1 VLKGEGILTVVA
13 ELIKAATLRPD
24 THVVV
29 AMAKWTED
37 SFKNLLRDHRISLDH
52 VDFVTSR
59 QRLPLLVR
67 LRWFLYMRPK
77 RPRRPS
83 LFTRIK
89 KAILAIPGVPF
100 LWGKLWAAVRA
111 SLRKAL
117 ATDSF
122 LVAGPY
128 ALLVLALLLSFGPP
142 LLLLWGIQK
151 LLLQNF
157 LAHKLW
163 TGLHIVYRHG
173 VTNKIQ
179 AMRTRWFQWLSWAHT
194 AVVEDEF
201 RLLARAAHARTDVPV
216 WYVLHPGNVQ
226 AREIGRPIVV
236 AVPDFVYAD
245 FPTVF
250 ADYIKPEVI
259 ERIGD
264 LVGHAHA
271 MVTYSDYVRQA
282 HVVRHLGRE
291 LEATYVIP
299 HAAMDLR
306 PHLTG
311 AIKQYDGRSRPA
323 ALALARDFVR
333 SEFRAPSWTHNLPA
347 SYLRSFPFDEVDFLF
362 VSSQI
367 RPHKN
372 YLNLFRAFEIVL
384 RRKHLNLKLFFTG
397 RMNDE
402 TPTTAILR
410 DFVGRAHLELDIIS
424 IPGMPPEVH
433 AAFYHLAKLTVVPT
447 LFEGGFPFPFTES
460 LSVDTPALMSSIP
473 VTRET
478 VPPDLARVTL
488 FDPYDVNDIADRI
501 AWGVCHRQEL
511 LTMQKPFYAMLRRRT
526 WDRVLEE
533 YLDVFRQA
541 LAEHGLGASERGDG
555 ADGDALS
562 SAA

>member
-1 VLKGEGILTVVA
+1 
-13 ELIKAATLRPD
+13 
-24 THVVV
+24 
-29 AMAKWTED
+29 
-37 SFKNLLRDHRISLDH
+37 
-52 VDFVTSR
+52 
-59 QRLPLLVR
+59 LVR
-67 LRWFLYMRPK
+67 LRWFLYNRPK
-77 RPRRPS
+77 RPPRPS
-83 LFTRIK
+83 LFKRIK
-89 KAILAIPGVPF
+89 KAILGIPGVPF
-100 LWGKLWAAVRA
+100 LWESFWTAAHA
-111 SLRKAL
+111 ALRRAL

-122 LVAGPY
+122 LVAAFY
-128 ALLVLALLLSFGPP
+128 SLLVLVWLLGFGPP
-142 LLLLWGIQK
+142 LLLLWGAQK
-151 LLLQNF
+151 LLLHNV
-157 LAHKLW
+157 LADKLW
-163 TGLHIVYRHG
+163 TGLHKLYRLG
-173 VTNKIQ
+173 VTNRIQ
-179 AMRTRWFQWLSWAHT
+179 AMRTRWFQWLAWAHT

-201 RLLARAAHARTDVPV
+201 CLLARAAHARTDVPV
-216 WYVLHPGNVQ
+216 WYVLHPGAVQ

-236 AVPDFVYAD
+236 AVPDIVYAD

-250 ADYIKPEVI
+250 PGYIRPADGK
-259 ERIGD
+259 RIGE
-264 LVGHAHA
+264 LVGHANA
-271 MVTYSDYVRQA
+271 MVTYCEYVRQA

-291 LEATYVIP
+291 FEATHVIP

-306 PHLTG
+306 PHLSS
-311 AIKQYDGRSRPA
+311 AVKQYDGRSRPA

-402 TPTTAILR
+402 TPTTAVLR
-410 DFVGRAHLELDIIS
+410 DFVHRAHLELDIIS
-424 IPGMPPEVH
+424 IPGMPPDVH

-478 VPPDLARVTL
+478 LPADLAQVTL
-488 FDPYDVNDIADRI
+488 FDPYDVTDMADRI
-501 AWGVCHRQEL
+501 AWGVYHRQEL
-511 LTMQKPFYAMLRRRT
+511 LTMQKPFYAKLRQRT

-533 YLDVFRQA
+533 YLEVFREA
-541 LAEHGLGASERGDG
+541 LAEHGQEATDRGHA
-555 ADGDALS
+555 ADRDALS